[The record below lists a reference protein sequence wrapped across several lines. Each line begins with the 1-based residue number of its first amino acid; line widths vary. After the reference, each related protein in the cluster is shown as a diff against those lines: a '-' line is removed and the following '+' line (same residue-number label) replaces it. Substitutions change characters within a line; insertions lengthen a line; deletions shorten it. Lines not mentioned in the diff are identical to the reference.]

1 MLRQLCTSTMKL
13 MSRQLICLESPLKL
27 SVPSY
32 YHSRL
37 KMEEKNHG
45 QEISEMQPLEKE
57 PPLRRA
63 DKPSTILTELHRT
76 YSNIARQ
83 PESSGILK

>member
-32 YHSRL
+32 YRSRL
-37 KMEEKNHG
+37 KMEEKDRG
-45 QEISEMQPLEKE
+45 QEISELQPLEND
-57 PPLRRA
+57 R
-63 DKPSTILTELHRT
+63 H
-76 YSNIARQ
+76 
-83 PESSGILK
+83 